1 MRFGILPFAAAA
13 MIGGSLPVLAA
24 ETGGHVV
31 EDHSYGCVDKDDLA
45 SIRTLSSERNVDAV
59 MRMVSDKKCFVLE
72 TGEKVTVDSDSSA
85 NGLVKIRTQQSPVWI
100 WVNEPVISMK

>member
-13 MIGGSLPVLAA
+13 MIAAPLPVLAA
-24 ETGGHVV
+24 ETGHVV

-59 MRMVSDKKCFVLE
+59 MRMVADKKCFVLE
-72 TGEKVTVDSDSSA
+72 MGEKVTVDSGSSA
-85 NGLVKIRTQQSPVWI
+85 NGLVKIRTERSPVQI